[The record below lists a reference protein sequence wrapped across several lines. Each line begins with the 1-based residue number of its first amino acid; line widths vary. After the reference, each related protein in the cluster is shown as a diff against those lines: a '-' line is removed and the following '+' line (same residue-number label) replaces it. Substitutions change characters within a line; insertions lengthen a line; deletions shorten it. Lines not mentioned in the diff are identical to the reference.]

1 MEARRS
7 IKRPLN
13 VNDNVQNIQLNQ
25 YNTQN
30 IQNNVYVQLNSTAP
44 ADIPRCN
51 NTFAAS
57 SPSTTKT
64 PTPKLPHEQ
73 FVVSHNHQYDSIGGT
88 TYVKK
93 PGQPD
98 EKLEK
103 MSELIGKHK
112 ITTPH
117 LFNTSGDSVGV
128 SSGSSEGINNAVKS
142 EDDETSSR
150 QGPAA
155 TTAIASRK
163 IGPLK
168 FEMLLE
174 DDSENDDDNRE
185 STRLSEAD
193 GGPTRARHFATALE
207 SHEENDED
215 EREISEGHES
225 GVRDSNEV
233 FNFRSGVVTR
243 RASQHRDTMD
253 RDTMDLRDLRE
264 ALDDSEV
271 VTAPRRP
278 RRSSRLLSSSE
289 SEPNSSREDQHESSD
304 FAVDSRSRNPIL
316 GDVFKFPVIKLQ
328 RVQLNSSTSS
338 TSDES
343 NHNKTLKALR
353 EQAETVDFRNAS
365 DFVGRKLKE
374 IETNR
379 QKAKLV
385 LHELETQE
393 ATLRQYSATIDK
405 LTSRLERVKV
415 ETALPKKKHD
425 LSRETFELMEFLE
438 LNCPGF
444 ETE

>member
-30 IQNNVYVQLNSTAP
+30 IQNNVYVQLNATAP
-44 ADIPRCN
+44 ADMPRCN
-51 NTFAAS
+51 NTFEGS

-64 PTPKLPHEQ
+64 PTSKIRAPFEQ
-73 FVVSHNHQYDSIGGT
+73 FVVSHNHQYDSLGGT

-103 MSELIGKHK
+103 ISELIGKHK

-117 LFNTSGDSVGV
+117 LFNTSADSVGV
-128 SSGSSEGINNAVKS
+128 SSGSGEGIENAVKS
-142 EDDETSSR
+142 EHDETGSR

-174 DDSENDDDNRE
+174 DDSENDDENRE

-193 GGPTRARHFATALE
+193 GGFTRARNFATALE

-215 EREISEGHES
+215 ERESYEDQES

-233 FNFRSGVVTR
+233 FEFRSGVVTR

-253 RDTMDLRDLRE
+253 LRSLEE
-264 ALDDSEV
+264 ALDESEIV
-271 VTAPRRP
+271 AAPRRT
-278 RRSSRLLSSSE
+278 RRASRLLSSSE
-289 SEPNSSREDQHESSD
+289 SEPNSGREDQHESSD
-304 FAVDSRSRNPIL
+304 VAVDSRSVNRVL
-316 GDVFKFPVIKLQ
+316 GDVFTFPVIKLE

-338 TSDES
+338 TSEES

-353 EQAETVDFRNAS
+353 EQAESADLGKAS

-374 IETNR
+374 IETSK

-385 LHELETQE
+385 LCELETQE
-393 ATLRQYSATIDK
+393 TCLRQYSATIDK
-405 LTSRLERVKV
+405 LSSRLEHVKV
-415 ETALPKKKHD
+415 KTALPIKQHGLTRD
-425 LSRETFELMEFLE
+425 TFELMEFLE

-444 ETE
+444 EPE

>member
-103 MSELIGKHK
+103 ISELIEKHK
-112 ITTPH
+112 TTTPH

-128 SSGSSEGINNAVKS
+128 SSGSSEGIENAVKS
-142 EDDETSSR
+142 EHDGTSSR

-155 TTAIASRK
+155 TSAIATRN

-174 DDSENDDDNRE
+174 DDSENDDENRE

-193 GGPTRARHFATALE
+193 GGLTRARHFATALE

-215 EREISEGHES
+215 ERESNELQET

-233 FNFRSGVVTR
+233 FEFRSGVMTR

-253 RDTMDLRDLRE
+253 LRSLGE
-264 ALDDSEV
+264 ALDDSEIV
-271 VTAPRRP
+271 AAPRRS
-278 RRSSRLLSSSE
+278 RRLSRLLSSSE
-289 SEPNSSREDQHESSD
+289 SEPNSGREDQHESSEV
-304 FAVDSRSRNPIL
+304 AVDSRSRNPIL

-353 EQAETVDFRNAS
+353 EQVENRDFGNAS
-365 DFVGRKLKE
+365 DFVGRKLQE
-374 IETNR
+374 IETNK

-385 LHELETQE
+385 LCELETQE
-393 ATLRQYSATIDK
+393 ACLKQYSATINK
-405 LTSRLERVKV
+405 LTSRLENVKV
-415 ETALPKKKHD
+415 QTALPKRQD
-425 LSRETFELMEFLE
+425 PLSKDTFELMEFLE

-444 ETE
+444 ETD

>member
-1 MEARRS
+1 MEERRS

-44 ADIPRCN
+44 AQMPSCN
-51 NTFAAS
+51 NLFAGS

-64 PTPKLPHEQ
+64 PTPKIRLPQEQ
-73 FVVSHNHQYDSIGGT
+73 FVVSHNHQYDSLGGT

-117 LFNTSGDSVGV
+117 LFNTSADSVGV
-128 SSGSSEGINNAVKS
+128 SGGSSEGTENAVKS
-142 EDDETSSR
+142 EHDKTGSR
-150 QGPAA
+150 HGPAA
-155 TTAIASRK
+155 TTEIASRN
-163 IGPLK
+163 IGPFK
-168 FEMLLE
+168 FEMLVE
-174 DDSENDDDNRE
+174 DDSENDDENRE

-215 EREISEGHES
+215 ERENNEDQES
-225 GVRDSNEV
+225 GVRDSSEV
-233 FNFRSGVVTR
+233 FEFRSGVMTR

-253 RDTMDLRDLRE
+253 LRDLGE
-264 ALDDSEV
+264 VLDDSEI

-289 SEPNSSREDQHESSD
+289 SESNSGGEDQHESSD
-304 FAVDSRSRNPIL
+304 VAVNSRKVNRIL
-316 GDVFKFPVIKLQ
+316 GDAFRFPVIKLQ
-328 RVQLNSSTSS
+328 RVQLNSSTS
-338 TSDES
+338 DES
-343 NHNKTLKALR
+343 THNKTLKALR
-353 EQAETVDFRNAS
+353 EQAESADFDKAS

-374 IETNR
+374 IETSR

-385 LHELETQE
+385 LCELETQE
-393 ATLRQYSATIDK
+393 ACLRQYSATIDK
-405 LTSRLERVKV
+405 LTSRLEHVKV
-415 ETALPKKKHD
+415 QTALPKKQHD
-425 LSRETFELMEFLE
+425 LSRDTFELMEFLE

-444 ETE
+444 EPE

>member
-30 IQNNVYVQLNSTAP
+30 IQNNVYVQLNATAP
-44 ADIPRCN
+44 ADMPRCY
-51 NTFAAS
+51 NTFEGS

-64 PTPKLPHEQ
+64 PTPKIRAPHEQ
-73 FVVSHNHQYDSIGGT
+73 FVVSHNHQYDSLGGT

-128 SSGSSEGINNAVKS
+128 SSLNSEGAENTVKR
-142 EDDETSSR
+142 EDDETGSR
-150 QGPAA
+150 QAPAA
-155 TTAIASRK
+155 TAEIASRN

-174 DDSENDDDNRE
+174 DDSENDVENRE

-193 GGPTRARHFATALE
+193 GGLTRARHFATALE
-207 SHEENDED
+207 THEENDED
-215 EREISEGHES
+215 ERESNEDQES

-233 FNFRSGVVTR
+233 FEFRSRVVTR
-243 RASQHRDTMD
+243 RASQHRDTL
-253 RDTMDLRDLRE
+253 DLRDLGD
-264 ALDDSEV
+264 ALDDSEIV
-271 VTAPRRP
+271 AAPRRP